1 MTPFKTQAHIHSL
14 DGAIDE
20 ITVLDIKEDGR
31 QTIYIVDYRGVKC
44 SAIFNPF
51 NCTYYADDVYG
62 RINECA
68 ELSIITTTD
77 TQGLYSDTAIRTEII
92 PAVAICSI
100 RSTKRCKN
108 SAKNS
113 GWNTNAS
120 GSSICTA
127 RRQEYVGNADKN
139 LGYAHKTGRRDR
151 RPAFYKLL
159 RHATAR

>member
-62 RINECA
+62 RMKE
-68 ELSIITTTD
+68 
-77 TQGLYSDTAIRTEII
+77 
-92 PAVAICSI
+92 
-100 RSTKRCKN
+100 
-108 SAKNS
+108 
-113 GWNTNAS
+113 
-120 GSSICTA
+120 
-127 RRQEYVGNADKN
+127 
-139 LGYAHKTGRRDR
+139 
-151 RPAFYKLL
+151 
-159 RHATAR
+159 

>member
-62 RINECA
+62 RIPVNIFENVLRR
-68 ELSIITTTD
+68 LSVI
-77 TQGLYSDTAIRTEII
+77 ART
-92 PAVAICSI
+92 
-100 RSTKRCKN
+100 RRKTYGRQTKYGDEYCKYRFLFHFCF
-108 SAKNS
+108 A
-113 GWNTNAS
+113 
-120 GSSICTA
+120 
-127 RRQEYVGNADKN
+127 
-139 LGYAHKTGRRDR
+139 
-151 RPAFYKLL
+151 
-159 RHATAR
+159 